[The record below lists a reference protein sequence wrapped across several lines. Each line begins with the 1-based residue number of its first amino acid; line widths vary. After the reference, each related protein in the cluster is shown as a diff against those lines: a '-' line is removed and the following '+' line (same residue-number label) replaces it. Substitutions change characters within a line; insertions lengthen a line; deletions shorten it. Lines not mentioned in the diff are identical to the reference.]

1 VKHSEIPVNS
11 RQHSVVR
18 DAAKRNP
25 GGGLM
30 SKWIN
35 RVKRFLV
42 SEDGPMAVEYAILL
56 WQVVLVN
63 T

>member
-1 VKHSEIPVNS
+1 
-11 RQHSVVR
+11 
-18 DAAKRNP
+18 
-25 GGGLM
+25 M